1 MSKITEAFKK
11 GKAFIPFLTAGD
23 PDADVEYLRAL
34 QETLEKV
41 HEQH

>member
-1 MSKITEAFKK
+1 MLLVSAQKLSLA
-11 GKAFIPFLTAGD
+11 AALRQNAGD